1 LPDGAGAIVD
11 SSWDSPEALEYR
23 RRSTEVEMA
32 NDPSSVTNLSTR
44 TVVLL
49 MVFGPLLALVILV
62 GISYAI
68 TPW

>member
-1 LPDGAGAIVD
+1 
-11 SSWDSPEALEYR
+11 
-23 RRSTEVEMA
+23 MA

-68 TPW
+68 NPW